1 MEQCDPDPSASFG
14 WLTGLGPPV
23 VLLHA
28 GGPPHDFAIGSC
40 GRSTSFDSKVRDEH
54 RLPVRASIESGEYPS
69 SGSCGSISCGVRDTR
84 TRLRRAVRT
93 KLDRIYAGAA
103 GDARRRNIV
112 SECDDP
118 KEVLTRVSLMP
129 DDEVEQDYEAVRL
142 ATRRLVAMNVTE
154 LRVTRQL
161 SQVELAR
168 RSGITE
174 RELEDVEAG
183 AGEMLIDTLSSL
195 ADGLNVDVTFLFR
208 KRADDVH

>member
-1 MEQCDPDPSASFG
+1 
-14 WLTGLGPPV
+14 
-23 VLLHA
+23 
-28 GGPPHDFAIGSC
+28 
-40 GRSTSFDSKVRDEH
+40 
-54 RLPVRASIESGEYPS
+54 
-69 SGSCGSISCGVRDTR
+69 
-84 TRLRRAVRT
+84 
-93 KLDRIYAGAA
+93 
-103 GDARRRNIV
+103 V

-118 KEVLTRVSLMP
+118 KEVLTRVSLLP

-183 AGEMLIDTLSSL
+183 AGERHLIP
-195 ADGLNVDVTFLFR
+195 
-208 KRADDVH
+208 